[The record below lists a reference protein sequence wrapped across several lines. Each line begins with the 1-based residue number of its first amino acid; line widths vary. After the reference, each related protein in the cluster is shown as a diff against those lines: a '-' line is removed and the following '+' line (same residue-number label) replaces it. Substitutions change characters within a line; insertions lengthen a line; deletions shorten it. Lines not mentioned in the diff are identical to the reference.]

1 MHKRFLIIA
10 SIYSGLAVVLGA
22 FGAHGLQKATTDST
36 ILHSYQTAVQYQL
49 YHALALFVVAILMQ
63 RQPSTQLKWAGICFS
78 AGTILFSG
86 SLYLITYLKI
96 NALSTGW
103 VGPVTPIGGLF
114 FVIGWVFLLIAAI
127 KYK

>member
-1 MHKRFLIIA
+1 MHRRLLILA
-10 SIYSGLAVVLGA
+10 SIFGGLAVVLGA
-22 FGAHGLQKATTDST
+22 FGAHGLQKITSDNT

-63 RQPSTQLKWAGICFS
+63 RQPSTQLKWAGICFIT
-78 AGTILFSG
+78 GIFLFSG
-86 SLYLITYLKI
+86 SLYLITYLKV
-96 NALSTGW
+96 NALSVSW

-114 FVIGWVFLLIAAI
+114 FVSGWVFLLIAAI